1 MSEHKQRHQLEVR
14 DNKGLCQSTNNDIS
28 LRLEREQRF
37 VSEHKQRHQ
46 LEVRD
51 RTRFVSEHKQRHQL
65 EVRDEQRFAS
75 EHKQRHQ
82 LEVRDRTKVCVRAQK
97 NTSA

>member
-1 MSEHKQRHQLEVR
+1 MRLETGPRIVSEHKQRHQLEVR

-65 EVRDEQRFAS
+65 EVRE
-75 EHKQRHQ
+75 
-82 LEVRDRTKVCVRAQK
+82 RTKVCLRAQTK
-97 NTSA
+97 TSA